1 MSRRRGWT
9 FFVVGL
15 ILALGTG
22 VMAFYFL
29 QQQAVTAAEQSRQE
43 ALEKYA
49 PPPTLN
55 LPVAARP
62 LVPGTTISKSDYVI
76 KSFPLDLVPIAA
88 ISDTV
93 NLDNKVVVRPI
104 GQGETFHTG
113 QFLGGEGSSISQ
125 QIKKGYV
132 LFAFPVEDL
141 MTKSDVIKDGD
152 HIDLNVST
160 PLAALNDDGS
170 ANKEKDLGYA
180 TTLTLQNIEV
190 FKVLRSAKSED
201 GKDETAAAAPVALL
215 FSVSP
220 ADALLLKYA
229 KDSENAIIDFTLRSP
244 VDSEPFTAPWI
255 DRPEFSRRYLTPR

>member
-9 FFVVGL
+9 FFALGL

-22 VMAFYFL
+22 VMAFFFL
-29 QQQAVTAAEQSRQE
+29 QQQAVTAAEQSRIE

-62 LVPGTTISKSDYVI
+62 LAPGTTISKSDYVI

-113 QFLGGEGSSISQ
+113 QFLGGQGSSISQ

-141 MTKSDVIKDGD
+141 MTKTDVIKDGD
-152 HIDLNVST
+152 HIDLNVSM
-160 PLAALNDDGS
+160 PLKALKADGT
-170 ANKEKDLGYA
+170 ADEEKDLGFA
-180 TTLTLQNIEV
+180 TALTLQNIEV
-190 FKVLRSAKSED
+190 FKVLRSAKAE
-201 GKDETAAAAPVALL
+201 GGQDENVVGTPTALL
-215 FSVSP
+215 LSLTP
-220 ADALLLKYA
+220 ADAIQLKYA
-229 KDSENAIIDFTLRSP
+229 KDADNAIIDFTLRSP
-244 VDSEPFTAPWI
+244 VDTEPFTAPWI
-255 DRPEFSRRYLTPR
+255 DRLEFSRRYLEPR

>member
-9 FFVVGL
+9 FFALGL

-29 QQQAVTAAEQSRQE
+29 QQQAVTAAERSRQE

-76 KSFPLDLVPIAA
+76 KPFPLDLVPIAA

-104 GQGETFHTG
+104 GQGETFHTS
-113 QFLGGEGSSISQ
+113 QFLGGEGSSMSQ

-141 MTKSDVIKDGD
+141 MSKSDVIKDGD
-152 HIDLNVST
+152 HIDLNVSM
-160 PLAALNDDGS
+160 PLKALKDDGS
-170 ANKEKDLGYA
+170 TDQEKDLGYA
-180 TTLTLQNIEV
+180 TALSLQNIEV
-190 FKVLRSAKSED
+190 FKVLRQAKTED
-201 GKDETAAAAPVALL
+201 GKEATVAGAPAALL
-215 FSVSP
+215 LSVTP
-220 ADALLLKYA
+220 ADAIVLKYA
-229 KDSENAIIDFTLRSP
+229 KDADNAIIDFTLRSP
-244 VDSEPFTAPWI
+244 VDTEPFTAPWL
-255 DRPEFSRRYLTPR
+255 DRVDFSRRYLGPR

>member
-9 FFVVGL
+9 FFALGL

-22 VMAFYFL
+22 VMAFFFL
-29 QQQAVTAAEQSRQE
+29 QQQAVTATEQSRKE

-49 PPPTLN
+49 PPPTFD

-76 KSFPLDLVPIAA
+76 KPFPLDLVPIAA

-113 QFLGGEGSSISQ
+113 QFLGGQGSSISQ

-141 MTKSDVIKDGD
+141 MSKSDVIKDGD

-160 PLAALNDDGS
+160 PLAALKDDAS
-170 ANKEKDLGYA
+170 TDNQKDLGYA
-180 TTLTLQNIEV
+180 TVLTLQNIEV

-201 GKDETAAAAPVALL
+201 TKNENTAGAPVALL
-215 FSVSP
+215 LSVTP
-220 ADALLLKYA
+220 ADAIQLKYA
-229 KDSENAIIDFTLRSP
+229 KDSDNSVIDFTLRSP
-244 VDSEPFTAPWI
+244 VDNEPFTAPWM
-255 DRPEFSRRYLTPR
+255 DRLEFSQRYLIPR